1 LILTTITGCLWW
13 LLARMRLCLAG
24 VEDVELGRLL
34 VRRLRWMVLFGGLA
48 GGCVVLAA
56 TTATEALAAPPPIG
70 SPMASMRTDVEL
82 GAYIAAAVLALPAV
96 AVWRYAQAMVRRAL
110 RDRQSMPEV
119 CRATAIRIVRS
130 AEGGWP
136 LLLRREDGRRFWVTG
151 SPRVLAPVRSR
162 MGRAGPGFRVTVT
175 LQYYRRSRVVKEI
188 RGMAVEAL
196 SVAWSPALE
205 AGAEPATP

>member
-1 LILTTITGCLWW
+1 LIVTTLTGGLWW

-24 VEDVELGRLL
+24 VEDVELNRLM

-48 GGCVVLAA
+48 AGCVLLAA
-56 TTATEALAAPPPIG
+56 TTAGEAFAAPPQIG
-70 SPMASMRTDVEL
+70 SPIVSMRKDVEM
-82 GAYIAAAVLALPAV
+82 GAYIAAAVLALPAAV
-96 AVWRYAQAMVRRAL
+96 VWRYAQAMVRRAL

-119 CRATAIRIVRS
+119 CRATVLRIVRS

-136 LLLRREDGRRFWVTG
+136 VLLRREDGRRFWVTG

-175 LQYYRRSRVVKEI
+175 LQYYRRSRVVREI

-205 AGAEPATP
+205 AGAEPACP

>member
-1 LILTTITGCLWW
+1 LVLTALTGCLWR

-24 VEDVELGRLL
+24 VEDVELSRLL
-34 VRRLRWMVLFGGLA
+34 VRRLRWMVLFGGLSA
-48 GGCVVLAA
+48 ACVVLAA
-56 TTATEALAAPPPIG
+56 TTATESLAAP
-70 SPMASMRTDVEL
+70 SPAMASMRTNVQL
-82 GAYIAAAVLALPAV
+82 GAYAAAVVLALPAV

-119 CRATAIRIVRS
+119 CRATALRIVRS
-130 AEGGWP
+130 ADGGWP
-136 LLLRREDGRRFWVTG
+136 VLLRREDGRRFWVTG

-175 LQYYRRSRVVKEI
+175 LQYYRRSRVVREI

-205 AGAEPATP
+205 AGTEPVSP

>member
-1 LILTTITGCLWW
+1 LVTALTGCFWR

-24 VEDVELGRLL
+24 VEDVELDRLL

-48 GGCVVLAA
+48 AGCVVLAA
-56 TTATEALAAPPPIG
+56 TTATEAVAAP
-70 SPMASMRTDVEL
+70 SQPMAPMRTDLEL
-82 GAYIAAAVLALPAV
+82 GAYAAAALLALVAV
-96 AVWRYAQAMVRRAL
+96 AVWRYSRAIVRRAL
-110 RDRQSMPEV
+110 RDRQSTPEV
-119 CRATAIRIVRS
+119 CRGTALRIVRA

-136 LLLRREDGRRFWVTG
+136 MLVRREDGRRFWVTG
-151 SPRVLAPVRSR
+151 GARVLAPVRSR

-175 LQYYRRSRVVKEI
+175 LQYYRRSRVVKEV

-205 AGAEPATP
+205 AGAEPARA

>member
-1 LILTTITGCLWW
+1 MLTPLTGILWR

-24 VEDVELGRLL
+24 VDDAEVGRLL
-34 VRRLRWMVLFGGLA
+34 VRRLRWMVVFGGLA
-48 GGCVVLAA
+48 AGCVVLAA
-56 TTATEALAAPPPIG
+56 TTATETVAAP
-70 SPMASMRTDVEL
+70 SPVMAAMRTDL
-82 GAYIAAAVLALPAV
+82 QMGAYIAAGVLALPVV
-96 AVWRYAQAMVRRAL
+96 AVWRYAQAIVRRAL
-110 RDRQSMPEV
+110 RDRAAVPQV
-119 CRATAIRIVRS
+119 CRGTALRVVPA

-136 LLLRREDGRRFWVTG
+136 MLLRREDGRRFWVTG
-151 SPRVLAPVRSR
+151 SAKVLAPVRSR

-175 LQYYRRSRVVKEI
+175 VQYYRRSRVVKEI